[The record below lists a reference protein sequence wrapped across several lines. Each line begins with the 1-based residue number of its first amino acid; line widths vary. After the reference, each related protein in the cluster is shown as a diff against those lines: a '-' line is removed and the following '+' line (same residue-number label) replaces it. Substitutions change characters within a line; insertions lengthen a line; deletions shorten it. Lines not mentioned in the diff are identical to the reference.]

1 MCGVPRL
8 PPPDGIGNSL
18 QNKQKRKEAMNNIQ
32 GIYSRGYGGPEPVRS
47 QKTPSQ
53 NTPQPSPAPGAR
65 PDQVDI
71 SPVAQLLSRVAQ
83 LPDIRQEKVEHIRAQ
98 IAAGI
103 YETPEKLNA
112 AVDKLLEEHSF

>member
-1 MCGVPRL
+1 
-8 PPPDGIGNSL
+8 
-18 QNKQKRKEAMNNIQ
+18 MNNIQ

-47 QKTPSQ
+47 HKAPNQ
-53 NTPQPSPAPGAR
+53 NTPQPSAANGAR

-83 LPDIRQEKVEHIRAQ
+83 LPDIRQDRVEQIRAE
-98 IAAGI
+98 IAAGL